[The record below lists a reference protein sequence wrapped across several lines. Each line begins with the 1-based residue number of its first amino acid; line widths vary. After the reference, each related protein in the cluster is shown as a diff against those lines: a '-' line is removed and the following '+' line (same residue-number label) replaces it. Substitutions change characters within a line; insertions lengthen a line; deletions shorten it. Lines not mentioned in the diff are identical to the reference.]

1 MSFLESLAHE
11 TFTPL
16 AGHVFSIATADG
28 PTELHLNAVS
38 KLGQQRADASR
49 EPFALVFRGR
59 HGLRLPQGI
68 YRFTHASLGEIEMFI
83 TQLADGPQGADF
95 EAIFT

>member
-1 MSFLESLAHE
+1 MSFLESLDHE
-11 TFTPL
+11 TFAPL
-16 AGHVFSIATADG
+16 AGHVFNIATADG
-28 PTELHLNAVS
+28 PIELHLQAVNP
-38 KLGQQRADASR
+38 LGQRRTEAAR
-49 EPFALVFRGR
+49 EPFALVFRGP

-68 YRFTHASLGEIEMFI
+68 YRFESASLGEIEMFI